1 MTIAQLLLSEL
12 DREVEATRSLL
23 DRLPEGNWDWKPH
36 DKSMTL
42 SRLATHVA
50 EIPSWSQSILMAD
63 EIDFMSPEM
72 QAWTPREMQSK
83 EEVLAELESAA
94 QTCRGHLEAT
104 SDEDFDRDW
113 TMKGGDQVMMKEKK
127 YMVFRR

>member
-1 MTIAQLLLSEL
+1 
-12 DREVEATRSLL
+12 
-23 DRLPEGNWDWKPH
+23 
-36 DKSMTL
+36 
-42 SRLATHVA
+42 
-50 EIPSWSQSILMAD
+50 
-63 EIDFMSPEM
+63 
-72 QAWTPREMQSK
+72 MQSK